1 MKKIILLL
9 VFFTLILS
17 CGEVEDA
24 IGNLQENSDNSE
36 LQNRITELENY
47 NKEQSEQISKLEESN
62 NEAREQLNKISLDA
76 EKVKQELDETRET
89 LQRSQLDLSNLN
101 INYEIDIKKL
111 QDKKDNQ
118 IDIIINEYDGVSK
131 KAKNMIFVIN
141 GEIQKLERSI
151 ETQINENVKE
161 AQADKW
167 GYLKSQVVPYF
178 EEIIATVEGSKF
190 TAEQLKSK

>member
-24 IGNLQENSDNSE
+24 IGNLQESSENSE

-47 NKEQSEQISKLEESN
+47 NKEQSEQISKLKESN

>member
-24 IGNLQENSDNSE
+24 IGNLQESSENSE

-47 NKEQSEQISKLEESN
+47 NKEQSEQISKLKESN

-76 EKVKQELDETRET
+76 EKVKQELDETRER

>member
-1 MKKIILLL
+1 M
-9 VFFTLILS
+9 
-17 CGEVEDA
+17 
-24 IGNLQENSDNSE
+24 
-36 LQNRITELENY
+36 
-47 NKEQSEQISKLEESN
+47 
-62 NEAREQLNKISLDA
+62 
-76 EKVKQELDETRET
+76 
-89 LQRSQLDLSNLN
+89 
-101 INYEIDIKKL
+101 

-151 ETQINENVKE
+151 EIQINENVKE